1 MVVSIYP
8 IKQVKL
14 MPLKREKLSN
24 GVKIYTLQSDASDVI
39 KIDIIFP
46 KAGSDYDK
54 QTLQATFAN
63 MLVKEAT
70 TDKNSDEV
78 AEFFDFYGSI
88 VEYFSGTGKSGLR
101 LTTTKQF
108 FDVVFPLFSE
118 LILSYTINN
127 NDFQTIKKRY
137 TENLKTSFQKTSYLA
152 YTNLN
157 TVIFGDNNP
166 RGRKITLKDVEL
178 FDIEQAR
185 TFMQKYYK
193 ANNCLIFI
201 TGAANDNEINLV
213 KTLFSTSENVY
224 WNNNTKIHFPKLKYL
239 PAEQKNHYIKLEEAV
254 QSSVILGIKFPKLN
268 DLERANLNILNTIL
282 GGYFGSRLM
291 KNIREDKGYTY
302 SIYSQIVEYD
312 DCSVMKIFTE
322 VSCEYAEDTISEI
335 FKEIKK
341 LQSKELNNP
350 ELETVKNYMLG
361 DVLSATDGIF
371 NQAEVWKSLILNNKG
386 INNYNLTIK
395 TVKNFTAEDMI
406 FYAKKFLIIKD
417 FFVVVAGN

>member
-1 MVVSIYP
+1 MVDIYP
-8 IKQVKL
+8 IKQIKL

-24 GVKIYTLQSDASDVI
+24 GLKIYALQSEASDVI
-39 KIDIIFP
+39 KIDVIFP
-46 KAGSDYDK
+46 KAGSDNDK

-70 TDKNSDEV
+70 KDKNSDEV

-118 LILSYTINN
+118 LILNSTINN
-127 NDFQTIKKRY
+127 NDFQNIKKRY
-137 TENLKTSFQKTSYLA
+137 TENLKISFQKTSYLA

-157 TVIFGDNNP
+157 AVIFGENNP
-166 RGRKITLKDVEL
+166 RGKKITLNDAESI
-178 FDIEQAR
+178 DIER
-185 TFMQKYYK
+185 VKTFIQKYYK

-201 TGAANDNEINLV
+201 TGAASNNEINLV
-213 KTLFSTSENVY
+213 KTLFSNSENVY
-224 WNNNTKIHFPKLKYL
+224 WNDDTKIHSPKLKYL
-239 PAEQKNHYIKLEEAV
+239 PAKQKNHYIKLEESV

-302 SIYSQIVEYD
+302 NIYSQIIEYE

-322 VSCEYAEDTISEI
+322 VSCAYAEKTTSEI

-341 LQSKELNNP
+341 LQTKEINSQ
-350 ELETVKNYMLG
+350 ELQTVKNYMLG
-361 DVLSATDGIF
+361 DILSATDGIF

-406 FYAKKFLIIKD
+406 FYAKKFLIVKD
-417 FFVVVAGN
+417 FFVVVVGN